1 MIHRLLGEL
10 ASRLPSWT
18 RPRIGRLRQHAPKPL
33 RVPASYLETRPPEQ
47 APTITIVTPSFQQ
60 GRFLDRTIYSVVS
73 QQYPRLEYVVQDGGS
88 SDRTLDVLRRFD
100 PLLTRWA
107 SEEDNGQ
114 ADAINR
120 GFRGTTGELM
130 AWVNSDDL
138 LLPGCLAYVARYLVE
153 HPDVDVVYGYR
164 LTIDEDDRQIGTW
177 ITPRHD
183 DLALTMADFVP
194 QETVFWRRRVWEAV
208 GGRVDPNFEYALDW
222 DLLLRFR
229 DAGAQIA
236 RLPRFLGAFR
246 VHDEQKTTAS
256 HKLGLDECA
265 RLRMRVHGRDL
276 SDDEIFR
283 RMWPYL
289 LRHMLV
295 HAGHRFVD
303 LLPAAHVPVPT
314 IPDESWLVAA
324 AEPIHGPPESTP
336 SEAPSRY
343 ATSR

>member
-1 MIHRLLGEL
+1 VIHRILGEL

-18 RPRIGRLRQHAPKPL
+18 GPRIGRLRQHPPKPL
-33 RVPASYLETRPPEQ
+33 RVPASYLETRPPEP
-47 APTITIVTPSFQQ
+47 APTVTIVTPSFQQ
-60 GRFLDRTIYSVVS
+60 GRFLERTIYSVVS
-73 QQYPRLEYVVQDGGS
+73 QGYPRLEYVVQDGGS
-88 SDRTLDVLRRFD
+88 SDRTLDVLQRFD

-107 SEEDNGQ
+107 SEADNGQ

-138 LLPGCLAYVARYLVE
+138 LLPGCLPYVARFFVE

-164 LTIDEDDRQIGTW
+164 LTIDEDDRRIGTW

-183 DLALTMADFVP
+183 DRALTLADFVP

-208 GGRVDPNFEYALDW
+208 GSRVDPSFEYALDW

-229 DAGAQIA
+229 DAGARIA

-246 VHDEQKTTAS
+246 VHGEQKTTAS
-256 HKLGLDECA
+256 HELGLDECA
-265 RLRMRVHGRDL
+265 RLRIRVHGRDL

-289 LRHMLV
+289 LRHLLV
-295 HAGHRFVD
+295 HARHRLVG
-303 LLPAAHVPVPT
+303 LLPAERVPVAT
-314 IPDESWLVAA
+314 IPDESWLPVVAGKPQPA
-324 AEPIHGPPESTP
+324 HA
-336 SEAPSRY
+336 
-343 ATSR
+343 